1 MRRRRAA
8 LALLCVLVLPV
19 VAACSV
25 QSTPVC
31 DQAAKLVDGHHLGA
45 ALSRY
50 VDAGRAGEG
59 GCAADGQSE
68 VEDRQSKV
76 ALVVAQA
83 TSAERR
89 GDVKGAEDLYVQALT
104 QDVDNAPAR
113 AALARLQLAQSG
125 PSASPSPS
133 ATPRSSASDGGG
145 NDPVVVILVT
155 VVLLVAI
162 ATGIIAALVH
172 QRDRPRP
179 AQPAALPRLRGG
191 EAPGRLERLE
201 ANVAFLL
208 EAVERLAAASP
219 VPRVRTE
226 YVAPRRGPEDPDRT
240 TTVSAVT
247 VVRLRDDGDPGALLV
262 VCRRLVNEAARP
274 ADELLAD
281 IARLGTP
288 DAPHL
293 EILLEEVAIA
303 AATTGLLDPTW
314 RVVEEAWQVEDG
326 GDDLVAGQVRELVV
340 GRPVV
345 LPATAT
351 TLPDPLGAFA
361 RQVAGQVATP
371 GAELPG
377 PARVLLHAT
386 GVAARPPQGNSVLLT
401 AAVRWLMYDVTAD
414 AVVRGLRNG
423 LQPPSD
429 AGEPPPDAGG
439 ASPQLPSGGPSAG
452 GVEGTRHDEVRRQD
466 EASRQ
471 DGGDRQDEA
480 SRQDERQV
488 ATRTG
493 IAHLLEHPRRPGA
506 PPRRA

>member
-1 MRRRRAA
+1 MGTPRAPDRTGGATAGSAPMQLIAGGCGREAVPPRWAREGAAMRRRRAA

-31 DQAAKLVDGHHLGA
+31 DQAAKLVDEHHLGA

-68 VEDRQSKV
+68 VEDRQSKG

-125 PSASPSPS
+125 LSASPSPS
-133 ATPRSSASDGGG
+133 ATPRSTASDSGG

-172 QRDRPRP
+172 LRDRP
-179 AQPAALPRLRGG
+179 AQPAAQPWLRGG

-226 YVAPRRGPEDPDRT
+226 YVAPRRGPEDRDRT

-262 VCRRLVNEAARP
+262 VCRRLVNEAERP

-281 IARLGTP
+281 IARLG
-288 DAPHL
+288 
-293 EILLEEVAIA
+293 
-303 AATTGLLDPTW
+303 
-314 RVVEEAWQVEDG
+314 
-326 GDDLVAGQVRELVV
+326 
-340 GRPVV
+340 
-345 LPATAT
+345 
-351 TLPDPLGAFA
+351 
-361 RQVAGQVATP
+361 
-371 GAELPG
+371 
-377 PARVLLHAT
+377 
-386 GVAARPPQGNSVLLT
+386 
-401 AAVRWLMYDVTAD
+401 
-414 AVVRGLRNG
+414 
-423 LQPPSD
+423 
-429 AGEPPPDAGG
+429 
-439 ASPQLPSGGPSAG
+439 
-452 GVEGTRHDEVRRQD
+452 
-466 EASRQ
+466 
-471 DGGDRQDEA
+471 
-480 SRQDERQV
+480 
-488 ATRTG
+488 
-493 IAHLLEHPRRPGA
+493 
-506 PPRRA
+506 